1 MNVCAGSWHQRLE
14 QIANQSENGTE
25 PRDSADEA
33 NDGQTFKD
41 VLTDTLSLGGRG
53 QGEGKSAIIV
63 RISPTSNHTR
73 GGGIKVMR
81 NRLTAGPRL
90 LSRSKLRTSLRPRS
104 PRVLN
109 EPTEPLY
116 PNFTPLFGG
125 WVNFEFHRKAPSPQ

>member
-41 VLTDTLSLGGRG
+41 VLTDTLSRGGRG

-73 GGGIKVMR
+73 GPA
-81 NRLTAGPRL
+81 LTPKHSCHNMALVKG
-90 LSRSKLRTSLRPRS
+90 S
-104 PRVLN
+104 P
-109 EPTEPLY
+109 P
-116 PNFTPLFGG
+116 
-125 WVNFEFHRKAPSPQ
+125 

>member
-1 MNVCAGSWHQRLE
+1 MNVCAGSLHQRLE

-53 QGEGKSAIIV
+53 QGEGKSAIAV

-73 GGGIKVMR
+73 RRFPMRLKIDPPSKWRRKVGIQGLCR
-81 NRLTAGPRL
+81 IIPHSGA
-90 LSRSKLRTSLRPRS
+90 SRPERS
-104 PRVLN
+104 SEL
-109 EPTEPLY
+109 
-116 PNFTPLFGG
+116 
-125 WVNFEFHRKAPSPQ
+125 AAA

>member
-41 VLTDTLSLGGRG
+41 VLTDTLSRGGRG

-63 RISPTSNHTR
+63 RISPTSNHT
-73 GGGIKVMR
+73 
-81 NRLTAGPRL
+81 LW
-90 LSRSKLRTSLRPRS
+90 
-104 PRVLN
+104 RVGQ
-109 EPTEPLY
+109 
-116 PNFTPLFGG
+116 F
-125 WVNFEFHRKAPSPQ
+125 